1 MPGIG
6 PPATTS
12 GWLRVGNGE
21 RRRKGQTILKRVVD
35 FSLVIASSPLL
46 VIVMSVVAVAVWL
59 SSPGP
64 LWHWSARVGRG
75 NSTLWMPKF
84 RTMIVDAPQVA
95 THLLGEPKSF
105 LTPIGGLL
113 RRYSLDELPQLFS
126 VLIGEMALVGPRPAL
141 FNQYDLIELRT
152 SRGIHTLVP
161 GITGWA
167 QINGRDDL
175 SISTKVRFDEQYL
188 QRKSVAFDLLILLAT
203 LGKVLK
209 AEGVRT

>member
-12 GWLRVGNGE
+12 GWLRVGNGD
-21 RRRKGQTILKRVVD
+21 RRAKGQMMLKRVVD
-35 FSLVIASSPLL
+35 LSLVIALSPLL
-46 VIVMSVVAVAVWL
+46 VIVMSAVAVAVWL

-64 LWHWSARVGRG
+64 LLYWSARIGRG
-75 NSTLWMPKF
+75 NSAFWMPKF
-84 RTMIVDAPQVA
+84 RTMMVGAPQVA
-95 THLLGEPKSF
+95 THLLGNPKAL

-152 SRGIHTLVP
+152 SKGIHTLVP

-167 QINGRDDL
+167 QINGRDHL

-188 QRKSVAFDLLILLAT
+188 QRKSVAFDLQILLAT
-203 LGKVLK
+203 LGKVLR
-209 AEGVRT
+209 AEGVWT

>member
-1 MPGIG
+1 M
-6 PPATTS
+6 
-12 GWLRVGNGE
+12 
-21 RRRKGQTILKRVVD
+21 LKRVLD
-35 FSLVIASSPLL
+35 LSLVIASSPLL

-64 LWHWSARVGRG
+64 LLHWSARVGRG
-75 NSTLWMPKF
+75 NSTFWMPKF
-84 RTMIVDAPQVA
+84 RTMMVGAPQVA
-95 THLLGEPKSF
+95 THLLDNPKAF

-113 RRYSLDELPQLFS
+113 RQYSLDELPQLFS

-141 FNQYDLIELRT
+141 FNQHDLIELRT
-152 SRGIHTLVP
+152 SKGIHTLVP

-188 QRKSVAFDLLILLAT
+188 QRRSVAFDLQILSAT

>member
-1 MPGIG
+1 MM
-6 PPATTS
+6 
-12 GWLRVGNGE
+12 
-21 RRRKGQTILKRVVD
+21 LKRVLD
-35 FSLVIASSPLL
+35 LSLVIASSPFL

-64 LWHWSARVGRG
+64 LLHWSARVGRG
-75 NSTLWMPKF
+75 NSTFWMPKF
-84 RTMIVDAPQVA
+84 RTMMVGAPQVA
-95 THLLGEPKSF
+95 THVLDNPKAF

-113 RRYSLDELPQLFS
+113 RKYSLDELPQLSS

-141 FNQYDLIELRT
+141 FNQHDLIELRT
-152 SRGIHTLVP
+152 SKGIHTLVP

-188 QRKSVAFDLLILLAT
+188 QRKSVAFDLQILLAT
-203 LGKVLK
+203 LGKVVK
-209 AEGVRT
+209 AEGVWT